1 MRSFPEYFEC
11 FHFTEASFG
20 APTVIGQPIATSSGQ
35 VMTIPVRDL
44 PIKGSA
50 QGVHPLIEDGND
62 KAIRQHSALG
72 CVVDGLLVFKGVFLS
87 RRKMT
92 EYIGD
97 PMRPDGFKDMY
108 VIEDVNLPLT
118 GEVLKVYPFE
128 GSLEEPNAF
137 VSWDIIAHSFEL
149 QVE

>member
-1 MRSFPEYFEC
+1 
-11 FHFTEASFG
+11 
-20 APTVIGQPIATSSGQ
+20 
-35 VMTIPVRDL
+35 
-44 PIKGSA
+44 
-50 QGVHPLIEDGND
+50 
-62 KAIRQHSALG
+62 
-72 CVVDGLLVFKGVFLS
+72 
-87 RRKMT
+87 MT